1 MYKSIMNQSHIQ
13 KEAFI
18 TVVNQIIAAGKQQQP
33 RITAKELAIRAGITP
48 ETLSR
53 MKNRGSG
60 DYSVIDAMARI
71 VGLRLSLEPNDD
83 TQAAIRKGEFF

>member
-1 MYKSIMNQSHIQ
+1 MKQSPVQ
-13 KEAFI
+13 KDAFI
-18 TVVNQIIAAGKQQQP
+18 AIIKQILEAGKLQQP
-33 RITAKELAIRAGITP
+33 RITAKELANRAGITA

-53 MKNRGSG
+53 MKTRGSG

>member
-1 MYKSIMNQSHIQ
+1 MKQTNAQ
-13 KEAFI
+13 KEAFA
-18 TVVNQIIAAGKQQQP
+18 TVVKQIINAGKQQHP
-33 RITAKELAIRAGITP
+33 RITSKELAIRAGITP

>member
-1 MYKSIMNQSHIQ
+1 MKQSQVQ
-13 KEAFI
+13 KAAFSAI
-18 TVVNQIIAAGKQQQP
+18 VNQIIAAGKAQQP
-33 RITAKELAIRAGITP
+33 RITAKELATRAGITP

>member
-1 MYKSIMNQSHIQ
+1 MNKSQVQ
-13 KEAFI
+13 KDAFSN
-18 TVVNQIIAAGKQQQP
+18 VVNKIIAAGKQQQP
-33 RITAKELAIRAGITP
+33 PITAKQLATRAGISP

-60 DYSVIDAMARI
+60 DFSVIDAMARI

-83 TQAAIRKGEFF
+83 TQAAIRRGEFF

>member
-1 MYKSIMNQSHIQ
+1 MNQTNAQ
-13 KEAFI
+13 KEAFAAVVKQII
-18 TVVNQIIAAGKQQQP
+18 TVGKQQTP
-33 RITAKELAIRAGITP
+33 RITSKELAIRAGITP